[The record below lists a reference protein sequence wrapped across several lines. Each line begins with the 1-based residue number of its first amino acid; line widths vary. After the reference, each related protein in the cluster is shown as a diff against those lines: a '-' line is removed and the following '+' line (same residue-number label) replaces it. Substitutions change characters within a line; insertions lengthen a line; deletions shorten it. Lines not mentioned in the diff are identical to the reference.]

1 MPMKPSELFA
11 ARKLKT
17 NNIMINFHPPHDN
30 DEKLREME
38 KKLIIKHDEF
48 ICIFFKFF
56 VFEIKFI

>member
-17 NNIMINFHPPHDN
+17 NNIMINFHPPHGN

-38 KKLIIKHDEF
+38 KSL
-48 ICIFFKFF
+48 
-56 VFEIKFI
+56 